1 MTYVEQSLLV
11 AIREA
16 LEEESAQQKKY
27 DQRARE
33 AKDPEV
39 MSLFQFLREEEKKHE
54 ALLSEEFKKVKAQLG
69 DKILSD
75 LDSSE

>member
-1 MTYVEQSLLV
+1 MEQRKLV

-27 DQRARE
+27 AQRAQE
-33 AKDPEV
+33 AKEPE
-39 MSLFQFLREEEKKHE
+39 MKSLFRFLEEEEKKHE
-54 ALLSEEFKKVKAQLG
+54 ALLAREFEKVKVQLG

-75 LDSSE
+75 LD